1 MANLMI
7 KCIRGYI
14 NQQSYIEEVA
24 DAANAQLLPK
34 FDYIKKYCFYCIV
47 TGLCCPKK
55 GLWLIEW

>member
-1 MANLMI
+1 MDMANLMI

-34 FDYIKKYCFYCIV
+34 FDYIKIILFLLYSDRTLLSQKR
-47 TGLCCPKK
+47 TLAG
-55 GLWLIEW
+55 